1 MNDPIYYIIVVKV
14 KLTFQ
19 LLTLEIILLTI
30 ILYQQYKYQ
39 KQSVLFLRIRIRVI
53 IGKAA
58 SKFFLR
64 ATPQQNCSCRTM
76 TISGYPRDTLVHLE
90 MKNWRK
96 LSSTFTPHPHIS
108 LPTPKQASRSTLV
121 CYKNNLSFNLKNSS
135 PFSTAGS
142 GQLRTNAA

>member
-1 MNDPIYYIIVVKV
+1 MNDPIRGNYYINVVKV

-39 KQSVLFLRIRIRVI
+39 KQSIFFLRIRIRVI

-96 LSSTFTPHPHIS
+96 ELNFY
-108 LPTPKQASRSTLV
+108 PTPTYLTT
-121 CYKNNLSFNLKNSS
+121 Y
-135 PFSTAGS
+135 T
-142 GQLRTNAA
+142 